1 MRRSLLALVLFPLA
15 LTACGG
21 SASTEPFLPG
31 PTAKCLR
38 DKGYTVSQDKGVD
51 LVISSAEY
59 GGLRASKPGGDN
71 DLEIAFTAG
80 PGDAQLELQAIRHTA
95 PPRLRLRIGDI
106 TRVKRNAVLRWTI
119 APTSD
124 DEQTA
129 LDCLTTS

>member
-1 MRRSLLALVLFPLA
+1 MRRALIALALVPLA
-15 LTACGG
+15 LTACGS

-38 DKGYTVSQDKGVD
+38 DKGYTLSQDKGVD

-59 GGLRASKPGGDN
+59 GGLRASKPNGDN
-71 DLEIAFTAG
+71 DLEIAFAAG
-80 PGDAQLELQAIRHTA
+80 PQDAQLELKAISRTA

-119 APTSD
+119 APASD
-124 DEQTA
+124 EEQTA
-129 LDCLTTS
+129 LDCLSS